1 MVDTYYIQ
9 LFRTGPDKYNGIL
22 MSLLLLVAET
32 IIKDCDNVIF
42 IVTSVRKVMP
52 TKKWDVNDCKIKVS
66 KSLLKVRNFVEL
78 FFIGTWQM
86 HLWTNIFQLRLG
98 MLFL

>member
-1 MVDTYYIQ
+1 MVDAYYIQ

-78 FFIGTWQM
+78 FFIDTWQM
-86 HLWTNIFQLRLG
+86 QLWITIFQLRLG

>member
-9 LFRTGPDKYNGIL
+9 LFRTGSDKYNGIL

-52 TKKWDVNDCKIKVS
+52 TKK
-66 KSLLKVRNFVEL
+66 
-78 FFIGTWQM
+78 
-86 HLWTNIFQLRLG
+86 
-98 MLFL
+98 